1 MHRVTLFRDPAA
13 PVQIALG
20 GAVPLIF
27 GASVGVVLGVSASA
41 YWVSRS
47 SPGWARS
54 SPLRAPGRLGRSDR
68 GLVGGVLFA
77 LGVLIAHA
85 IAGTHAKVSLGS
97 FPPLLIV
104 IDAIFGMLLGALGG
118 RIRAWVRGRPR
129 ARRRSACVSA
139 SAVRRW
145 LALAADRRTCHARR
159 IANGL
164 RTLSQALRG
173 PERENYLQGP
183 SEQRTSRPLGQRSS

>member
-1 MHRVTLFRDPAA
+1 VHRVTLFRDRPR

-27 GASVGVVLGVSASA
+27 GAIVGIVLGVSAGA
-41 YWVSRS
+41 YWALAVVAGIGAIVAGFEHQD
-47 SPGWARS
+47 GWGGA
-54 SPLRAPGRLGRSDR
+54 DR

-77 LGVLIAHA
+77 IGILVAHA

-118 RIRAWVRGRPR
+118 RI
-129 ARRRSACVSA
+129 AR
-139 SAVRRW
+139 
-145 LALAADRRTCHARR
+145 
-159 IANGL
+159 GL
-164 RTLSQALRG
+164 R
-173 PERENYLQGP
+173 ERHEP
-183 SEQRTSRPLGQRSS
+183 ADEAPA